1 MSKCISYKYNIIK
14 QRNVFVDTFYKFVPL
29 KPRKRWKLW
38 AKKYTKMMLTNN
50 NVFFLE
56 RKNHNTVINI
66 WKQKTNSHINH
77 KTNSFFLL
85 LSIQISK
92 ELYDICFVRESVYI
106 THIFNLYFYDTRETK
121 IWNKS
126 FWQVFNHDW
135 ILLLLK
141 LVFFSMIK
149 KSFY

>member
-1 MSKCISYKYNIIK
+1 MKAKNELPYKPQN
-14 QRNVFVDTFYKFVPL
+14 KF
-29 KPRKRWKLW
+29 
-38 AKKYTKMMLTNN
+38 
-50 NVFFLE
+50 
-56 RKNHNTVINI
+56 
-66 WKQKTNSHINH
+66 
-77 KTNSFFLL
+77 FFLL

-141 LVFFSMIK
+141 LGFFLKKVFTSAINARKWYGIQRPTRDWHIPYSAQKSMRLSCCENSQILQQK
-149 KSFY
+149 LYVLVELCENAMTLKYVIL